1 MNSDTHYDL
10 ILKNGKVVL
19 PEGTAEVNI
28 GIKNDWTVNQTIDYF
43 HNYTNYII
51 QTRSGCQRTPI
62 NKT

>member
-28 GIKNDWTVNQTIDYF
+28 GIKNEKIQEIGSLANTSAEEIID
-43 HNYTNYII
+43 
-51 QTRSGCQRTPI
+51 
-62 NKT
+62 